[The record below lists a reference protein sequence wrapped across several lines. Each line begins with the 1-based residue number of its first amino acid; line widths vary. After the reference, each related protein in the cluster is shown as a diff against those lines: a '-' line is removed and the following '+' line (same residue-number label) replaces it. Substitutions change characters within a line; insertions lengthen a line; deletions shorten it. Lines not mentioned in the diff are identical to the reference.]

1 MPRQPRYFV
10 PGLPQHVIQR
20 GVDRRAVFFQ
30 PDDYALYRRSLLAAA
45 RKYNCRIH
53 AYVLMTN
60 HTHLLITPGHA
71 RALPLLMQAMGRTYV
86 QELNKQYA
94 RTGTLWEGRYKAS
107 LVQDDNHLLICQRY
121 IELNPVRAGMVP
133 APGAY
138 PWSSYRHNAA
148 GQSDPLITPHA
159 VYHALASDPQQRQAH
174 YRALFA
180 DALTPATL
188 RLIRDTTN
196 ACRVLG
202 NDKFKDQIENM
213 LGRSVRPGQGG
224 RPRKKAPATQTRS
237 G

>member
-20 GVDRRAVFFQ
+20 GVNRQAVFFQ
-30 PDDYALYRRSLLAAA
+30 PSDYELYRESLLNAACECD
-45 RKYNCRIH
+45 CRIH

-86 QELNKQYA
+86 QKLNKQYA
-94 RTGTLWEGRYKAS
+94 RTGTLWQGRYKAS
-107 LVQDDNHLLICQRY
+107 LVQDERYLLTCQRY
-121 IELNPVRAGMVP
+121 IELNPVRAGIVR

-159 VYHALASDPQQRQAH
+159 VYNSLDRDPQRRQAF
-174 YRALFA
+174 YRTLFA
-180 DALTPATL
+180 DSLRPATL
-188 RLIRDTTN
+188 TWIRDTTN

-202 NDKFKDQIENM
+202 NNKFKDQVEKM
-213 LGRSVRPGQGG
+213 LGHSVRPGKNG
-224 RPRKKAPATQTRS
+224 RPRKADTETRS